1 SLYEDPFTQEDL
13 RAIESIPEVER
24 VVATSTE
31 SSQVRHQ
38 QETTDGMVIGINQAY
53 LDVQGLEIAQ
63 GRNIM
68 SADFLGGARVA
79 VVTESLQEDLFE
91 DEDETLLGKV
101 VYVGDQ
107 PVEIVGV

>member
-1 SLYEDPFTQEDL
+1 
-13 RAIESIPEVER
+13 
-24 VVATSTE
+24 TS
-31 SSQVRHQ
+31 
-38 QETTDGMVIGINQAY
+38 DGMVIGINQAY

-107 PVEIVGV
+107 PVEIVGVVESETSIFSFGSNTMYIPMQTWQSVFAKNTITEVSIQA